1 LALKWSLRSTVVA
14 TYEQIGVGYAG
25 FRRPD
30 PRIAARIRAALGSDG
45 PVLNVGAGAGSYEP
59 TDVAVVA
66 VEPAEVMLAQ
76 RPALAAPAVR
86 ATAEELPFGDAAF
99 GAGMAILTV
108 HHWSDITTG
117 LSELRRVVRGP
128 VVVLTW
134 DVAEGDNYWMVAEY
148 VPASRVLD
156 RDLPS
161 PEEIADLLGGG
172 RIDVIPVPADCTDGF
187 FSAWWRRPEAYLDA
201 GVRAAISGLARL
213 PTDDL
218 VPGIRR
224 LEDDLASGEWHR
236 RHADLLTLD
245 ELDAGIRLV
254 VSGATA

>member
-1 LALKWSLRSTVVA
+1 M
-14 TYEQIGVGYAG
+14 
-25 FRRPD
+25 
-30 PRIAARIRAALGSDG
+30 
-45 PVLNVGAGAGSYEP
+45 LNVGAGAGSHEP

-76 RPALAAPAVR
+76 RRALAAPAVR
-86 ATAEELPFGDAAF
+86 AITEELPSGDAAF

-117 LSELRRVVRGP
+117 LSELRREVGGP

-134 DVAEGDNYWMVAEY
+134 DVAVGDNFWTVAEY
-148 VPASRVLD
+148 LPASLTLD

-161 PEEIADLLGGG
+161 PEEMADLLGGG
-172 RIDVIPVPADCTDGF
+172 TIDVIPVPADCTDGF
-187 FSAWWRRPEAYLDA
+187 SAWRRRPDAYLDA
-201 GVRAAISGLARL
+201 GVRVAISCLARL

-218 VPGIRR
+218 LPGIRR
-224 LEDDLASGEWHR
+224 LENDLASGEWYR

-254 VSGATA
+254 VSGATV